1 MVGVPAQSFVTPYN
15 SPESVHLCD
24 YPTADAAL
32 LDEGLNSRM
41 ATAQAVVALGHKLRD
56 MADQRVRQP
65 LAELRVSS
73 SDPAARDA
81 IGRLSEVIREELN
94 VKQLTVVDSLADIVK
109 YTYKANLKTLGK
121 KYGKLLNLLREKLP
135 TLDSSRLAPLQ
146 SGESVTLTLDGNEIT
161 LAPEDV
167 QVGTEQAPGW
177 VSGDDQGIQLA
188 LSTALTPAL
197 LREGMARDF
206 IRQVQQLR
214 KDANLEIENHIR
226 VSYSTTEAEVI
237 TMLAEWTELIQG
249 ETLADSLVSSTA
261 AADSK
266 TVNVGDVKVS
276 VWIEKA

>member
-1 MVGVPAQSFVTPYN
+1 M
-15 SPESVHLCD
+15 
-24 YPTADAAL
+24 
-32 LDEGLNSRM
+32 
-41 ATAQAVVALGHKLRD
+41 AQAVVALGHKLRD

-81 IGRLSEVIREELN
+81 IERLSDVIREELN
-94 VKQLTVVDSLADIVK
+94 VKQFTVVDSLADIVK

-135 TLDSSRLAPLQ
+135 TFDSSLLTPLR
-146 SGESVTLTLDGNEIT
+146 SGESVTITLDGNEIS

-226 VSYSTTEAEVI
+226 VSYSTTKAEVL
-237 TMLAEWTELIQG
+237 TMLTEWTELIQG
-249 ETLADSLVSSTA
+249 ETLADSLAVSIEVL
-261 AADSK
+261 ADVK
-266 TVNVGDVKVS
+266 PVNVGDVKVS
-276 VWIEKA
+276 VWIEKV